1 MYPPRIEP
9 QCGVES
15 AETPLPTAPLD
26 HSLSF
31 SLPAES
37 PLAADL
43 RPPLTIRALSASF
56 AHPVHT
62 TSLGLQPCAY
72 KDMESAGYA
81 LADTI
86 QKWDNGP
93 MSELPG
99 GCESTKLGAMAT
111 LSYSLSAATPDMT
124 EYPLR
129 PTGPAAAGET
139 RSSDGTIQSLGSAL
153 SEDGST
159 RTTIVELVSTSA
171 TSSAFPESFGLSI
184 SIKGRWIAAY
194 SSSALYLLSVESLPD
209 FERSCRGFRIRRKPL
224 AVAITDV
231 GKFAVLTT
239 PHKIDVY
246 QCGEERGDFL
256 SGPCKKLETVYLN
269 NDARNLAFSYCG
281 DVVAAGSDT
290 GIELRNLSP
299 GALETDKRQINTS
312 SLDYISFS
320 EDGKSLLAT
329 ASARRARVSTFISV
343 NEGFGDAFMEE
354 APPEEVPLGK
364 TWITQLLF
372 PERLNARQAVFLPE
386 SASGPVNALLAFDSH
401 SDRYR
406 VYDVALKRF
415 TKQELSVPFGVRWSR
430 SDRLEDALPAV
441 SGDASCAAVAVRLK
455 SSRELWVYN
464 IPPRWREGD
473 IDENSDGEHNEEH
486 EISPLRRV
494 LLPPKEDGAP
504 PESIT
509 FLRWLQSLSTPA
521 GRLVALVST
530 VTLAMPEE
538 AVPIEVPAAS
548 GKLIL
553 FDLNHPA
560 SGSEDGNIETLII
573 NLDHIELHE
582 GLTDEVL
589 ELDREVDIV
598 RRRTQVQR
606 QRPDPT
612 TLPSPRT
619 PRRSASSGSTGSGI
633 FTLRDL
639 DRNRSGRRRRSFSSM
654 SSMSEDTDTGP
665 VAAVDEPYS
674 QQQPRSQFSLHRAA
688 TIAANSTANR
698 NYLIALP
705 TRPLEYRRADGLR
718 EMPHESDA
726 DNWVPPPP
734 PYTAEPD
741 NTTSLPISPV
751 PRVATGYISRP
762 LDQSVPSLQ
771 SPPLPL
777 LQNPPVAPRSAQATP
792 VFVSPVSP
800 LASPP
805 ATPAHSSTNTPRQR
819 PQSIGMSPGASPL
832 VQRIPRRPVGPRQG
846 SETSQFTPPLH
857 TPPMPGFLSS
867 PMTFPLAANSPRGSV
882 TSLSIPRQE
891 RGPSG
896 QTESMPASPATHVR
910 SEDSGSH
917 SPIPSAEQVI
927 SLHRRSGSGSSV
939 PRAAMGAF
947 NQESPRRPSSIE
959 RTRPMPPLPPQQQF
973 PRRSNEYVRGS
984 RNSPAPRGQ
993 QRPPLSRLATI
1004 ASVTSHPFNAD
1015 DPVADQSLRS
1025 AHTTPE
1031 TPTGGR
1037 RHWWRG
1043 GGHRDSPHDAKPAEA
1058 VVTSHRLSVRPGTA
1072 LANRPK
1078 ESSFKCVIM

>member
-1 MYPPRIEP
+1 
-9 QCGVES
+9 
-15 AETPLPTAPLD
+15 
-26 HSLSF
+26 
-31 SLPAES
+31 
-37 PLAADL
+37 
-43 RPPLTIRALSASF
+43 
-56 AHPVHT
+56 
-62 TSLGLQPCAY
+62 
-72 KDMESAGYA
+72 
-81 LADTI
+81 
-86 QKWDNGP
+86 
-93 MSELPG
+93 
-99 GCESTKLGAMAT
+99 
-111 LSYSLSAATPDMT
+111 MT
-124 EYPLR
+124 ESPLR
-129 PTGPAAAGET
+129 PTEAPAVGET
-139 RSSDGTIQSLGSAL
+139 RSSDETTQSFGSGL

-194 SSSALYLLSVESLPD
+194 SSSALYLLSVEHLPA

-224 AVAITDV
+224 AVAVTDV

-256 SGPCKKLETVYLN
+256 AGPCRKLETVYLN

-281 DVVAAGSDT
+281 DVVAAGSDI
-290 GIELRNLSP
+290 GIELRNLSAD
-299 GALETDKRQINTS
+299 ALETDKRQINTS

-329 ASARRARVSTFISV
+329 ASARRARMSTFISV
-343 NEGFGDAFMEE
+343 NEGFGDAFMDE

-430 SDRLEDALPAV
+430 SDRLEDALPAI
-441 SGDASCAAVAVRLK
+441 SGDASCAAIAVRLK

-473 IDENSDGEHNEEH
+473 IDENPAGEHNEEH

-509 FLRWLQSLSTPA
+509 YLRWLQSSSIPT

-538 AVPIEVPAAS
+538 VVPIEAPAAS

-553 FDLNHPA
+553 FDLKQPA
-560 SGSEDGNIETLII
+560 SLGENGNIETLII

-606 QRPDPT
+606 QRPDPS

-619 PRRSASSGSTGSGI
+619 PRRSASSGSTGSNL

-698 NYLIALP
+698 NHLRALP
-705 TRPLEYRRADGLR
+705 TRPLDYRRADGLR

-741 NTTSLPISPV
+741 STVSLPISPSPGTATV
-751 PRVATGYISRP
+751 YMPRTPG
-762 LDQSVPSLQ
+762 QPSPNPQ
-771 SPPLPL
+771 SPPPALP
-777 LQNPPVAPRSAQATP
+777 QSPPTAPRPAQAVP
-792 VFVSPVSP
+792 MNVPMVSH

-805 ATPAHSSTNTPRQR
+805 PAPAQDYISTPRQR
-819 PQSIGMSPGASPL
+819 PHSMGMPPGASPSI
-832 VQRIPRRPVGPRQG
+832 QRIPRRPVGPRQG
-846 SETSQFTPPLH
+846 SEISPLTPSPL
-857 TPPMPGFLSS
+857 TPPMPGFLNS
-867 PMTFPLAANSPRGSV
+867 PMTFPPAANSPRGSFV
-882 TSLSIPRQE
+882 NLSIPRE
-891 RGPSG
+891 DRGPSG
-896 QTESMPASPATHVR
+896 QTESTPVSPATHIH
-910 SEDSGSH
+910 SESSGSH
-917 SPIPSAEQVI
+917 SPVPSPDQVI
-927 SLHRRSGSGSSV
+927 SLHRRSGSGGSA

-947 NQESPRRPSSIE
+947 NQASPRRPSSIE
-959 RTRPMPPLPPQQQF
+959 RMRPLPALPPEQRES
-973 PRRSNEYVRGS
+973 PRRGNENFRGGRS
-984 RNSPAPRGQ
+984 SPASRRQ
-993 QRPPLSRLATI
+993 QRPVLNRLATI
-1004 ASVTSHPFNAD
+1004 ASITSHPPNAD
-1015 DPVADQSLRS
+1015 DPVADQNLRS

-1037 RHWWRG
+1037 RQWWKIG
-1043 GGHRDSPHDAKPAEA
+1043 SHKDSPPDSRSEEA
-1058 VVTSHRLSVRPGTA
+1058 VVASRRMSTRPGTV

-1078 ESSFKCVIM
+1078 ESSFKCVMM

>member
-1 MYPPRIEP
+1 
-9 QCGVES
+9 
-15 AETPLPTAPLD
+15 
-26 HSLSF
+26 
-31 SLPAES
+31 
-37 PLAADL
+37 
-43 RPPLTIRALSASF
+43 
-56 AHPVHT
+56 
-62 TSLGLQPCAY
+62 
-72 KDMESAGYA
+72 MERDGYG

-86 QKWDNGP
+86 QQWNNGHTFE
-93 MSELPG
+93 SPG
-99 GCESTKLGAMAT
+99 GRESTKEAMAT
-111 LSYSLSAATPDMT
+111 LAYSLSNTPDMT
-124 EYPLR
+124 ENPLR
-129 PTGPAAAGET
+129 PSAVGGT
-139 RSSDGTIQSLGSAL
+139 RSSDGTTQSSGSGV
-153 SEDGST
+153 SEEGST

-184 SIKGRWIAAY
+184 SIKGKWIAAY
-194 SSSALYLLSVESLPD
+194 SSSALYLLSVEKLPG
-209 FERSCRGFRIRRKPL
+209 FEDSCRGFRIRRKPL
-224 AVAITDV
+224 AVAVTDV

-239 PHKIDVY
+239 PHKIDIY
-246 QCGEERGDFL
+246 KCGEEHGDFL
-256 SGPCKKLETVYLN
+256 LGRCRKLETVYLN

-281 DVVAAGSDT
+281 EVVAAGSDT
-290 GIELRNLSP
+290 GIEIRNLS
-299 GALETDKRQINTS
+299 ADAMEMDKRQINTS

-329 ASARRARVSTFISV
+329 ASARRTRVSTFISL
-343 NEGFGDAFMEE
+343 NEGFGDAYMDE

-441 SGDASCAAVAVRLK
+441 SGDASSAAIAVRLK
-455 SSRELWVYN
+455 SGRELWVYN

-473 IDENSDGEHNEEH
+473 IDENPDGEHNEEH

-494 LLPPKEDGAP
+494 PLPAKEDGAP

-509 FLRWLQSLSTPA
+509 YLRWLQNSHAPT

-538 AVPIEVPAAS
+538 AVPIEAPAAS
-548 GKLIL
+548 GKVML
-553 FDLNHPA
+553 FDMKHAA
-560 SGSEDGNIETLII
+560 SGGENVTTETLII

-612 TLPSPRT
+612 ALPSPRT
-619 PRRSASSGSTGSGI
+619 PRRSASSGSTGSGL

-639 DRNRSGRRRRSFSSM
+639 NRNRSNRRRRSVGSM
-654 SSMSEDTDTGP
+654 SSMSEDTDNTGP

-688 TIAANSTANR
+688 TMAANSTANR
-698 NYLIALP
+698 NHLRALP

-741 NTTSLPISPV
+741 NTISLPISPS
-751 PRVATGYISRP
+751 PGLATGYAPRMPSRP
-762 LDQSVPSLQ
+762 SQTPQNPPPPLPQ
-771 SPPLPL
+771 SPPP
-777 LQNPPVAPRSAQATP
+777 APRPTQAIP
-792 VFVSPVSP
+792 ASVPLVSPPSAP
-800 LASPP
+800 IQDYI
-805 ATPAHSSTNTPRQR
+805 TPRQR
-819 PQSIGMSPGASPL
+819 PHSMGMSPGSGPL
-832 VQRIPRRPVGPRQG
+832 TQRISRRPVNPRQS
-846 SETSQFTPPLH
+846 SEVSQHAPSPLTPPIS
-857 TPPMPGFLSS
+857 GFLNS
-867 PMTFPLAANSPRGSV
+867 PMTFPPAGNSPRGSV
-882 TSLSIPRQE
+882 LELSIPRLDQA
-891 RGPSG
+891 PSG
-896 QTESMPASPATHVR
+896 MTESTPASPAARVR
-910 SEDSGSH
+910 SDSTGNQ
-917 SPIPSAEQVI
+917 SPIPSPDQLM
-927 SLHRRSGSGSSV
+927 SLHRRSGSGGSA

-959 RTRPMPPLPPQQQF
+959 RQRPLASIPPQQES
-973 PRRSNEYVRGS
+973 PRRSSENTRANRGS
-984 RNSPAPRGQ
+984 PASRRQ
-993 QRPPLSRLATI
+993 QRPSLNRLATI
-1004 ASVTSHPFNAD
+1004 TSITSHPPNAD
-1015 DPVADQSLRS
+1015 DPVADPHVRS

-1037 RHWWRG
+1037 RHWYRRAG
-1043 GGHRDSPHDAKPAEA
+1043 GQKDGPPEPRPAAGGVASRDMSLNPVA
-1058 VVTSHRLSVRPGTA
+1058 T
-1072 LANRPK
+1072 RPK
-1078 ESSFKCVIM
+1078 EKESPFKCTVM